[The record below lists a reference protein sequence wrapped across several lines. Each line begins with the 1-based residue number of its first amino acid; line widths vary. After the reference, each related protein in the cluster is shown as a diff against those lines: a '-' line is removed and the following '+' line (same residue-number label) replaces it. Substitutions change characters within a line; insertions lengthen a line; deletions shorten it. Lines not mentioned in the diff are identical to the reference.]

1 MCVLKYSSLKLKLV
15 ERYCNHIVVIYD
27 CGSKTGY
34 GFFRGDPYLWI
45 VPDQLRFRT
54 DGGMDRL
61 WVWNLGR
68 DLKIFSRNYNYSII
82 LWSYYGNSTLSCWS
96 AFEICNHWSTDVVS
110 TARQQ
115 PGKVKSTPIP
125 GTYGDMMVICNRM
138 ILPTRMPNVRKHGTA
153 HSCLQVSK
161 ILHGHPNW
169 GRNMIHEVQSHPMAF
184 LVCVHAL

>member
-1 MCVLKYSSLKLKLV
+1 M
-15 ERYCNHIVVIYD
+15 IVAQKPGMD
-27 CGSKTGY
+27 
-34 GFFRGDPYLWI
+34 FFRGDPYLWI

-82 LWSYYGNSTLSCWS
+82 LWSYYVNSTLS
-96 AFEICNHWSTDVVS
+96 
-110 TARQQ
+110 RQQ

-138 ILPTRMPNVRKHGTA
+138 ILPTRMPNVRKHRTA

-161 ILHGHPNW
+161 ILHGHPNS